1 MNNKKTD
8 QYEIGNEEIDLGKL
22 ILDLWEHKKTIIA
35 FIMCLLIF
43 VFTYHIFKKKEYTFI
58 LEVHPINEVVEDSG
72 YDQFNTFM
80 SALTFA
86 KKNIEGE
93 KPKQITP
100 AYLLNFFTNNI
111 ENLEILKTSIIKSN
125 LEDLD
130 VNNFDDIYNFLKV
143 SPPDIKKNEKRNKL
157 EFSYSDKEKGL
168 TFSKVLEKEINEN
181 IRTFLL
187 KKFTI
192 LLNSKKQ
199 INLYEIED
207 LNFLINLEEE
217 QYKKTIEHRLAYLK
231 EQSEIARTLGIKTNT
246 VATQNFESKN
256 TSVLNIKTDTPFYFA
271 GYEAIEKEI
280 ELINSRLNPKLF
292 IGKLIDLE
300 RQKILL
306 SENKNIDRVQKE
318 FVTTPVY
325 TAKNFKAGEFMLKSI
340 ETTSLIKFYLLAIV
354 LGGILG
360 SIFVLIRGQ
369 LKKN

>member
-1 MNNKKTD
+1 MNSKKTD
-8 QYEIGNEEIDLGKL
+8 KYEISNDEIDLGKL

-35 FIMCLLIF
+35 FIMCLLIL

-58 LEVHPINEVVEDSG
+58 FDVHPINEVVEDSG
-72 YDQFNTFM
+72 YDQFNTFI
-80 SALTFA
+80 SALTLA
-86 KKNIEGE
+86 KKNAEGE
-93 KPKQITP
+93 KPKQITS
-100 AYLLNFFTNNI
+100 AYLINLFTNNI
-111 ENLEILKTSIIKSN
+111 ENLEVLKTSIIKSN
-125 LEDLD
+125 LEDLA
-130 VNNFDDIYNFLKV
+130 VNNFDGIYNFLKV

-168 TFSKVLEKEINEN
+168 TFSKVLEGEINEN

-187 KKFTI
+187 KQFTV
-192 LLNSKKQ
+192 LLDSKKQ

-217 QYKKTIEHRLAYLK
+217 EYKKKIENRLAYLK
-231 EQSEIARTLGIKTNT
+231 EQAEIARTLGIDKNT
-246 VATQNFESKN
+246 VATENFESKN

-340 ETTSLIKFYLLAIV
+340 ETTSMIKFYMLAIV

-369 LKKN
+369 LRKN